1 MAKFLRRASAII
13 VCLQISMT
21 YVFAAPLE
29 TPGFSHHCEKVTCN
43 SDSWGNKTC
52 THELPVNTLKCDVK
66 LLRKDSLIS
75 GCELDQDYG
84 VSPDCKNM
92 WVDNGCRGEFELCI
106 EREIFCDVVEDPSH
120 GSRVGNNFKV
130 GSSVEIKC
138 DEGYLINGP
147 TTLTCVQHADLGQW
161 DATTPTCKEHV
172 CGAPEAPINGNVV
185 GDDYRHGSTVTYECN
200 AGFKRVGESQAT
212 CGYDGWDVEP
222 PSCFGCPGG
231 YFSLLFGSSGSC
243 FKAEDPL
250 VEVDIEIARTACAAD
265 GAELISAPSMEEFEA
280 LRAWMIKELP
290 SGTDI
295 WVSMKWSGSDDS
307 ETQWNMGKHYTWA
320 DGTPAQDQMWAAD
333 EPSAP
338 LYVAF
343 RGDKDYRLENRAVNK
358 KASYM
363 CEKKLL

>member
-1 MAKFLRRASAII
+1 MGPHFPSSHKLDFTDMAKFLRRASAII

-52 THELPVNTLKCDVK
+52 THELPVNTLKCEVK

-106 EREIFCDVVEDPSH
+106 ER
-120 GSRVGNNFKV
+120 
-130 GSSVEIKC
+130 
-138 DEGYLINGP
+138 
-147 TTLTCVQHADLGQW
+147 
-161 DATTPTCKEHV
+161 
-172 CGAPEAPINGNVV
+172 
-185 GDDYRHGSTVTYECN
+185 
-200 AGFKRVGESQAT
+200 
-212 CGYDGWDVEP
+212 
-222 PSCFGCPGG
+222 GCPDG

-250 VEVDIEIARTACAAD
+250 VEVDIENARSACAAD